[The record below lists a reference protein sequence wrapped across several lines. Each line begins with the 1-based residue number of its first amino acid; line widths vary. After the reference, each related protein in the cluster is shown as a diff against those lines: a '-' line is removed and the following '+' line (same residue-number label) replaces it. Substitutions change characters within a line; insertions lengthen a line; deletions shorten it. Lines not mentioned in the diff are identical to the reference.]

1 MAETYK
7 KIIVNGVGAEPQI
20 VDFTPEEVAQKEADI
35 ENAKVKSE
43 AFYAKERRHVEKA
56 IILYQVDG
64 RWNGEYLEDEKDEF
78 LKTHSLPIGPG

>member
-1 MAETYK
+1 MINSETHEFHQRWYK
-7 KIIVNGVGAEPQI
+7 HLCERRL
-20 VDFTPEEVAQKEADI
+20 ELMR
-35 ENAKVKSE
+35 SE
-43 AFYAKERRHVEKA
+43 AYYAKERRHVEKA

>member
-1 MAETYK
+1 MINPETHEFHQKWYK
-7 KIIVNGVGAEPQI
+7 HLCERRL
-20 VDFTPEEVAQKEADI
+20 ELMR
-35 ENAKVKSE
+35 SE

>member
-1 MAETYK
+1 MINPETHEFHQRWYK
-7 KIIVNGVGAEPQI
+7 HLCERRL
-20 VDFTPEEVAQKEADI
+20 ELMR
-35 ENAKVKSE
+35 SE
-43 AFYAKERRHVEKA
+43 AYYAKERRHVEKA

>member
-1 MAETYK
+1 MNPETHEFHQRWYK
-7 KIIVNGVGAEPQI
+7 HLCERRL
-20 VDFTPEEVAQKEADI
+20 ELMR
-35 ENAKVKSE
+35 SE
-43 AFYAKERRHVEKA
+43 AYYARERRHVEKA

>member
-1 MAETYK
+1 MINPETHEFHQRWYK
-7 KIIVNGVGAEPQI
+7 HLCERRL
-20 VDFTPEEVAQKEADI
+20 ELMR
-35 ENAKVKSE
+35 SE
-43 AFYAKERRHVEKA
+43 AYYARERRHVEKA